1 MNYIYDIYVNF
12 QKQYYDFYEWNKKDQ
27 ITHIKRIP
35 VFKINEYSFKNI
47 IRNETKIDLQFVELL
62 KDKTD
67 IFNTKN
73 KITACLFTDGKDIVA
88 AQLNKDG
95 NVIKKSSLLLD
106 EEYDILRGIDTMPAK
121 NLNIQKVQSFKK
133 SFLTRNEIARNRYIL
148 RNISKMDDKKIL
160 YLYFEC
166 FNKEET
172 NRNKVENKIKQE
184 IIKNNDKVCSIS
196 YNFLKLIY
204 S

>member
-12 QKQYYDFYEWNKKDQ
+12 QKYYYDFYEWNKKDQ

-35 VFKINEYSFKNI
+35 LFKTNEYNFKNI
-47 IRNETKIDLQFVELL
+47 IRNETKIDLHFLEII

-73 KITACLFTDGKDIVA
+73 RITACLFTDGKDIVA
-88 AQLNKDG
+88 VQLNNNG
-95 NVIKKSSLLLD
+95 NIIKKSSLLLD
-106 EEYDILRGIDTMPAK
+106 EEYDILRSTESFPVK
-121 NLNIQKVQSFKK
+121 SLNIQKIQSSKK
-133 SFLTRNEIARNRYIL
+133 SFLTRNEIDRNRYIL

-166 FNKEET
+166 YNKEE
-172 NRNKVENKIKQE
+172 NDRKKVESKLKQE
-184 IIKNNDKVCSIS
+184 ILKNNDKVCSVS

-204 S
+204 N